1 MVLPVWLADG
11 IARIL
16 QRAPRVSQLPS
27 ELAFRELPAI
37 TQEITVPTRHGRLR
51 VIQYSPPGAQES
63 SGVYLNLHGGG
74 FVIRH
79 PEQDDA
85 LCRFIAFHAGVTVL
99 NLDYIPAPQSR
110 FPGPVEQVY
119 DVAAWAA
126 SPDRPWD
133 GGKLALG
140 GQSAGGALAAAAA
153 RLAGEEGSPQVS
165 LQVLM
170 YPALDLS
177 IPAAQKWSPGQEKF
191 LVRMGPVFNSA
202 YCPDVRMRADR
213 LASPAGSAD
222 TASLVGIAP
231 GLVISAEH
239 DILGE
244 EAVRYAHRLR
254 AADALIDHLDL
265 HGVGHGFNM
274 GGAGRDVVEPVY
286 ERIVDSVRAVFDSA
300 G

>member
-11 IARIL
+11 AAKL
-16 QRAPRVSQLPS
+16 MQRAPRGPRLPS
-27 ELAFRELPAI
+27 EVAFTEVPA
-37 TQEITVPTRHGRLR
+37 TTEEITVPTRHGQLR
-51 VIQYSPPGAQES
+51 AIRYSPPSGPAS
-63 SGVYLNLHGGG
+63 GGVYLNLHGGG

-85 LCRFIAFHAGVTVL
+85 LCRFIAFHAGVTVI

-110 FPGPVEQVY
+110 FPGPVEQAY

-126 SPDRPWD
+126 APERPWD
-133 GGKLALG
+133 GSRLAIG
-140 GQSAGGALAAAAA
+140 GQSAGDALAAAAA
-153 RLAGEEGSPQVS
+153 RLAFEAGTPEVA

-202 YCPDVRMRADR
+202 YCPDVRLRTDR
-213 LASPAGSAD
+213 LVSPASDAD
-222 TASLVGIAP
+222 TAALVGIAP

-239 DILGE
+239 DILRE
-244 EAVRYAHRLR
+244 EASRYAQRLR
-254 AADALIDHLDL
+254 AADALIGHLDL
-265 HGVGHGFNM
+265 EGVGHAFNM
-274 GGAGRDVVEPVY
+274 GGAGRDVVLPVY
-286 ERIVDSVRAVFDSA
+286 EEIAEAVRAAFA
-300 G
+300 